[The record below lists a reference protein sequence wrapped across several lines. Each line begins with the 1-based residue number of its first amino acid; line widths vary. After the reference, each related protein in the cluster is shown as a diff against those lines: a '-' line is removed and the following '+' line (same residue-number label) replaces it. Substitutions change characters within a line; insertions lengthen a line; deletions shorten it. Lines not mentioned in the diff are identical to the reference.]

1 MAILN
6 IHLNT
11 SQENKNLVS
20 DFFKLT
26 VILVIFHL
34 LMSATYGS
42 RNLVNFGLTGGLLNS
57 DFVNIFIYLVLA
69 FSFYHLIIS
78 KLIAFN

>member
-11 SQENKNLVS
+11 SQENKNLIK

-34 LMSATYGS
+34 FMSMTYNT
-42 RNLVNFGLTGGLLNS
+42 RNLIGLGMTGKLLNR
-57 DFVNIFIYLVLA
+57 DFINVLIYLVLA
-69 FSFYHLIIS
+69 FAFYHLVISKIIS
-78 KLIAFN
+78 FV